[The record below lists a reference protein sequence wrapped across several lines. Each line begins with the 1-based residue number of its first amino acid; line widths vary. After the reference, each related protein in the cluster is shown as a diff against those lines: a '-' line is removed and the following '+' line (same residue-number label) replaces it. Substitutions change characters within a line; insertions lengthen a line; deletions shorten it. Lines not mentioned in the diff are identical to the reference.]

1 MPLPRVSRA
10 IMIGLLLALLIVGL
24 GVVLASA
31 GPIAGRWD
39 WQVVAFSL
47 SLAEVLAIGA
57 LAVLDGPFEPRLR
70 RWDVPRDPLAIG
82 FQLDLAAAEQNP
94 PSTIGVGAAW
104 LWIGLAPLVTAIVL
118 GITLI

>member
-1 MPLPRVSRA
+1 MPPPRASRA
-10 IMIGLLLALLIVGL
+10 IVIGLLLAFLTVGL

-31 GPIAGRWD
+31 GPIAGLWD
-39 WQVVAFSL
+39 WQVIAFAL
-47 SLAEVLAIGA
+47 SLVEVLAIGA

-94 PSTIGVGAAW
+94 PSTIGFGATW

>member
-1 MPLPRVSRA
+1 MRRLTTSRS
-10 IMIGLLLALLIVGL
+10 ILLGLLLSALTVGIS
-24 GVVLASA
+24 VAIESA
-31 GPIAGRWD
+31 GLLSGRWG
-39 WQVVAFSL
+39 WVVIAFAL
-47 SLAEVLAIGA
+47 SLAEVLILGA
-57 LAVLDGPFEPRLR
+57 LAAIEGPFEPRLR

-104 LWIGLAPLVTAIVL
+104 LWIGLAPLVTTIVL